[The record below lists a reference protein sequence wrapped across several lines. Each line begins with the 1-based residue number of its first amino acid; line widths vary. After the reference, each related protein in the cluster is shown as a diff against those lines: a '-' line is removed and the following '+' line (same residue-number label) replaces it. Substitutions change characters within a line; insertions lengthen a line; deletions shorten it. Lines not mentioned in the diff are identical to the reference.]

1 MKTPARLITATLVAS
16 LLASCGS
23 SSGAGNLDDEAIEAG
38 VIEWRK
44 GRLER
49 LMAPNGYLTL
59 VGLFWLDEDISTFG
73 GARQNDLLFP
83 GAADARMGEFRVTTD
98 GVLMAAAEGVEMRSG
113 GEPVASILISDDTT
127 EDPVMINYG
136 SMAWTVIQRDGRFA
150 VRLRD
155 YENRAVDSFP
165 PLEYF
170 PIDPGWHVEATF
182 TRYAEPRSVAAN
194 TVIEGLGWNPVSPG
208 LLEFHKDGQ
217 AYEIE
222 PYLSGERLFLV
233 FGDTTNG
240 RETYPA
246 GRFLYADMPGEDG
259 KTVLDFNRAYSP
271 PCAFNDFST
280 CPIASPRNR
289 LPTAVNAGE
298 LYNEAAYLGSH

>member
-1 MKTPARLITATLVAS
+1 MKFLSRLTIATLAAAFI
-16 LLASCGS
+16 ASCT
-23 SSGAGNLDDEAIEAG
+23 SGAGNLDDEAVAAG

-49 LMAPNGYLTL
+49 LMAPNGFLTL
-59 VGLFWLDEDISTFG
+59 VGLFWLEKDVSTFG
-73 GARQNDLLFP
+73 GSASNDLVFP
-83 GAADARMGEFRVTTD
+83 GAADARMGEFRVTAE
-98 GVLMAAAEGVEMRSG
+98 GVVMVAAAGVEMRSN
-113 GEPVASILISDDTT
+113 GEIAESILIADDTT
-127 EDPVMINYG
+127 EEPVMIDYG
-136 SMAWTVIQRDGRFA
+136 SLAWTVIQRDGRFA

-155 YENRAVDSFP
+155 YQNPALDSFP

-170 PIDPGWHVEATF
+170 PIDSGWRVEAGLR
-182 TRYAEPRSVAAN
+182 RYNEPRSVAVN

-208 LLEFHKDGQ
+208 VLEFEKDGLTFELE
-217 AYEIE
+217 AYQ
-222 PYLSGERLFLV
+222 LGERLFLV

-240 RETYPA
+240 RGTYPA

-259 KTVLDFNRAYSP
+259 RTVLDFNRAYSP

-289 LPTAVNAGE
+289 LPVAVNAGE
-298 LYNEAAYLGSH
+298 LHNEAAYLGSH